1 MFRTAL
7 ISMFIMSIANTHAW
21 AIPSIDPFEPTSG
34 EMGNEITISGN
45 NFRPLIKTRV
55 LLAD

>member
-1 MFRTAL
+1 MLHTAL
-7 ISMFIMSIANTHAW
+7 ISMFIMSITNAHTW
-21 AIPSIDPFEPTSG
+21 AIPSIDSFEPTSG